1 MKGGVKMRKTLIGI
15 FEAKEDAEGAISKLR
30 HHDFDPKDI
39 SIIMKDRTEATHVA
53 NDTGAHVANNAATG
67 VATGAIIGG
76 LAGLLSTTV
85 LPGLGALFIGGPIA
99 AALGLTGAAALGVS
113 GAATGAAAGG
123 IVGALTGLGLSHDEA
138 TVYEDRIREGAILLA
153 VPVGPNDEKEARIIM
168 EDYDATDIKAI
179 SNDVRDDVDEE
190 NSHDYKRHSHMSFAR

>member
-1 MKGGVKMRKTLIGI
+1 MRKTLIGI

-39 SIIMKDRTEATHVA
+39 SIVMKDRSVATHVA
-53 NDTGAHVANNAATG
+53 DDTGVQVANGAATG

-76 LAGLLSTTV
+76 LAGLLSTTI
-85 LPGLGALFIGGPIA
+85 LPELGAFFIGGPIA

-123 IVGALTGLGLSHDEA
+123 LVGALTGLGLSHDEA
-138 TVYEDRIREGAILLA
+138 TIYEDRIKEGAILLA
-153 VPVGPNDEKEARIIM
+153 VPVGSNDEKEARIIM
-168 EDYDATDIKAI
+168 EDYDATDVKVIV
-179 SNDVRDDVDEE
+179 NDAQKEDP
-190 NSHDYKRHSHMSFAR
+190 DYKRHSHMSFAR